1 MVAVT
6 DSRGLKMMAKTE
18 STVDKVIANI
28 PSKQLT
34 KLDNL
39 CIILR
44 NKCLIS
50 ALSGFKITEALVNSE
65 ETNKYVKLAK
75 VEV

>member
-1 MVAVT
+1 MGVT
-6 DSRGLKMMAKTE
+6 DFIGLTVMAKTE
-18 STVDKVIANI
+18 FIVDKVSVNI

-39 CIILR
+39 HIILR

-50 ALSGFKITEALVNSE
+50 ALSGFKN
-65 ETNKYVKLAK
+65 Y
-75 VEV
+75 